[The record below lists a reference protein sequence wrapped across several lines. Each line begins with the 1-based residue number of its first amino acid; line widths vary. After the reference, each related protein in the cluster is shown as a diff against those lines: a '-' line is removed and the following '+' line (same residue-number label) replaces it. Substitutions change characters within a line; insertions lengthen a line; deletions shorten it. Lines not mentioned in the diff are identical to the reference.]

1 MIHLETTM
9 HKEKDKSK
17 DCGALV
23 SPVAAK
29 IAPLPSLRERIT
41 AEQRRLEKIWRQDP
55 ARVWRS
61 R

>member
-1 MIHLETTM
+1 MTM
-9 HKEKDKSK
+9 HKEKDKSSR
-17 DCGALV
+17 DSGALA

-29 IAPLPSLRERIT
+29 IAPLTSQRERIT

>member
-1 MIHLETTM
+1 M

-17 DCGALV
+17 DSGALA

-29 IAPLPSLRERIT
+29 IAPQTSLREQIT